1 MSVIGTLV
9 SLNDLIEAKNN
20 GDLETGEIVSRC
32 LDLITIT
39 VPPALPTCLSVGIS
53 MAL

>member
-1 MSVIGTLV
+1 MSVIGTFV

-20 GDLETGEIVSRC
+20 GDLETRC